1 MQILEIS
8 KDYLREFYNGDISL
22 LIGCKDGV
30 IYDDERI
37 KNAFNFGNGSIS
49 DFKRY
54 MNNNKIFCYFYDLEN
69 SKML

>member
-1 MQILEIS
+1 MKVLEID
-8 KDYLREFYNGDISL
+8 KKYLKEVYDGDISL
-22 LIGCKDGV
+22 CIDCKDGV

-37 KNAFNFGNGSIS
+37 KNAFNLGNGTIS

-69 SKML
+69 NKML